1 MLLSTQP
8 WKRLRGCL
16 FHVAFNG
23 LTKQKVDEAISA
35 LGLESIPFS
44 EIHAKIGKTNLRLL
58 KRQFLMA
65 THLRV
70 STGLLQL
77 HSLEEKCELL
87 IQVFHYVGRSEK
99 DRKMTRRSFCSP
111 R

>member
-16 FHVAFNG
+16 LHVDFNG
-23 LTKQKVDEAISA
+23 QTEQEVDEAISA
-35 LGLESIPFS
+35 FGLESIPFS
-44 EIHAKIGKTNLRLL
+44 DTCKNRKNTKLRLL

-70 STGLLQL
+70 STRLLQL
-77 HSLEEKCELL
+77 HSLEKKCELL
-87 IQVFHYVGRSEK
+87 IQVLHYVDQFPDKNKTLNLLYRLI
-99 DRKMTRRSFCSP
+99 
-111 R
+111 